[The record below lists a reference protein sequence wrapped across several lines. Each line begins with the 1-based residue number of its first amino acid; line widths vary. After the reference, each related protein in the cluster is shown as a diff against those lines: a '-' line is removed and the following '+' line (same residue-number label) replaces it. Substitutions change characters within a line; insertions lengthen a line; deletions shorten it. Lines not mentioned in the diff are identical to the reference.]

1 MSCNHK
7 VDPINFQHD
16 ANFLNEPCKFFM
28 EQGKYALVRERE
40 FSRTDVR
47 EGGSALKINMIKYEH
62 HFLINISFSE
72 ALIVLKSTSY
82 LEEGSVNFINFVI
95 Y

>member
-1 MSCNHK
+1 MNP
-7 VDPINFQHD
+7 VNFSWSK
-16 ANFLNEPCKFFM
+16 E
-28 EQGKYALVRERE
+28 KYALVRERE

-62 HFLINISFSE
+62 HFLVNISFSE

-82 LEEGSVNFINFVI
+82 LEEASVNFINFVI

>member
-1 MSCNHK
+1 MNP
-7 VDPINFQHD
+7 VNFSWSK
-16 ANFLNEPCKFFM
+16 E
-28 EQGKYALVRERE
+28 KYALVRESE
-40 FSRTDVR
+40 FTRTDVR
-47 EGGSALKINMIKYEH
+47 EGGSALKINMIEYEH
-62 HFLINISFSE
+62 HFLVNISFSE